1 LLLLFHHGYLRL
13 SMNAYSSNYLE
24 SYTHLT
30 NAAIQKNHPDFQEL
44 KEDTI
49 WSMQKMEEYVR

>member
-1 LLLLFHHGYLRL
+1 
-13 SMNAYSSNYLE
+13 MNAYSCNYLE

-30 NAAIQKNHPDFQEL
+30 NAAVQKKHPDFKDQ

-49 WSMQKMEEYVR
+49 WSMPQMEQYVK